1 MIKEFMKA
9 IKEKKRMCDS
19 FETCEECYLDS
30 SIRRFLE
37 EDCYSYMEN
46 HPEEFLKDLDNW
58 LKDNPSETN
67 SNAFMNLFDK
77 KSWMFR
83 NSDHKTR
90 CGIEKCDMNYPCAW
104 CPWWNE
110 PKNAEEYDYIYKD
123 ESNIYD
129 GLDFPKTEEMYTVK
143 DGKMHKLSISTN
155 FSYVPDIV
163 NAPALNLEDIRYDT
177 ETVQFD
183 DHKSDPHVIKS
194 EANSIGTNEIK
205 VVQYD
210 DAVLKAGNNEVS
222 VKNETGNSAD
232 QEEAWKDE

>member
-30 SIRRFLE
+30 SIRSFLE

-90 CGIEKCDMNYPCAW
+90 CGIEKCDMNYPCSW

-129 GLDFPKTEEMYTVK
+129 GLDFPKTEETYTVK
-143 DGKMHKLSISTN
+143 DGKMYKLSISTN

-163 NAPALNLEDIRYDT
+163 NVPALNLEDVRYDT

-183 DHKSDPHVIKS
+183 DHKSDPYVIKS
-194 EANSIGTNEIK
+194 ENNS
-205 VVQYD
+205 
-210 DAVLKAGNNEVS
+210 AVA
-222 VKNETGNSAD
+222 NETDNSSD
-232 QEEAWKDE
+232 QEESWKDE

>member
-30 SIRRFLE
+30 SIRSFLE

-90 CGIEKCDMNYPCAW
+90 CGIEKCDMNYPCSW

-143 DGKMHKLSISTN
+143 DGKMFKLAISTN

-163 NAPALNLEDIRYDT
+163 NVPALNSEDIRYDT

-183 DHKSDPHVIKS
+183 DHKSGPYVIKS
-194 EANSIGTNEIK
+194 ENNSAVTNE
-205 VVQYD
+205 
-210 DAVLKAGNNEVS
+210 
-222 VKNETGNSAD
+222 TNSSSD
-232 QEEAWKDE
+232 QEESWKDE

>member
-30 SIRRFLE
+30 SIRSFLE

-90 CGIEKCDMNYPCAW
+90 CGIEKCDMNYPCSW

-143 DGKMHKLSISTN
+143 GGKMFKLAISTN

-163 NAPALNLEDIRYDT
+163 NVSALNLEDIRYDT

-183 DHKSDPHVIKS
+183 DHKSDPYVIKS
-194 EANSIGTNEIK
+194 ENNS
-205 VVQYD
+205 
-210 DAVLKAGNNEVS
+210 AVA
-222 VKNETGNSAD
+222 NETDNLSD
-232 QEEAWKDE
+232 QEESWKDE

>member
-9 IKEKKRMCDS
+9 IKEKKRMCNS

-90 CGIEKCDMNYPCAW
+90 CGIEKCDMNYPCSW

-143 DGKMHKLSISTN
+143 DGKMFRSVISANLSDISNVTV
-155 FSYVPDIV
+155 VPE
-163 NAPALNLEDIRYDT
+163 LELGNVSCTT
-177 ETVQFD
+177 EAVLIEDYKPSTY
-183 DHKSDPHVIKS
+183 VIKS
-194 EANSIGTNEIK
+194 ETNPAGTNE
-205 VVQYD
+205 VEMVQYD
-210 DAVLKAGNNEVS
+210 DTALKAGDNEVS
-222 VKNETGNSAD
+222 IKNETDNSAD